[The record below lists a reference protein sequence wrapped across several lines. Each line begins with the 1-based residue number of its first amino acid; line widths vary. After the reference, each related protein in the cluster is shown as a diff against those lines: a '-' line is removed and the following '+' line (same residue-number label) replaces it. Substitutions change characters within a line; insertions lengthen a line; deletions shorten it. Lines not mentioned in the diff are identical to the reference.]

1 MEKRGIW
8 STEKHLVIEMNGR
21 HKKRIS
27 DEATTVVDEFAAPE
41 PDHAQQEETE
51 EVEFE

>member
-8 STEKHLVIEMNGR
+8 STEKHLVVEMNGR
-21 HKKRIS
+21 HKKRIA
-27 DEATTVVDEFAAPE
+27 DEAATVVDEFSAPA
-41 PDHAQQEETE
+41 PDHDQQEETE